1 MCRLTVLLI
10 LFMLTRPSSLPS
22 PTTELQDPAAT
33 IVGSGASPAAV
44 YLHFD
49 ADSILH
55 RSYVGLADIA
65 RSRAVDAGTT
75 FNFFSV
81 TKTLT
86 ATAILQLAEQ
96 GLLALDTPV
105 VRYLGEFPYGDR
117 ITLRHLLT
125 HTGGLPNPLPLS
137 WVHFPEEHGKFD
149 EHAFFE
155 KVFTKHPKT
164 RSVPGASMRYSNL
177 DYVWLGWVIERVSG
191 KPYEAYVQEHLLSK
205 SGVGAQA
212 GFRIDPAVHAKGY
225 QPYWSFMNLLLGM
238 FIDKA
243 KLMGPREGKWK
254 PFRHNQL
261 NGSAYGGLIGTPAA
275 LARIGQMMLGDQ
287 LLSPESKR
295 LFFEAYTLNDGRPAG
310 MALSWFTGALHGHA
324 YRHHAGGGGGYYAEF
339 RLYPSL
345 GRGSVLVMN
354 STGMTDRKLLDRID
368 ADRIASLKAN

>member
-254 PFRHNQL
+254 PFRYNQL
-261 NGSAYGGLIGTPAA
+261 NGSAYGGLIGTPND
-275 LARIGQMMLGDQ
+275 LARFGQA
-287 LLSPESKR
+287 LLQDR
-295 LFFEAYTLNDGRPAG
+295 LLQPASRTELFREALLNDGSLSG
-310 MALSWFTGALHGHA
+310 MSLSWFTGRLNGQD
-324 YRHHAGGGGGYYAEF
+324 YRHHAGGGGGYYVEF
-339 RLYPSL
+339 RLYPAL
-345 GRGSVLVMN
+345 QRGSVLVLN
-354 STGMTDRKLLDRID
+354 RTGVSDQRLLDKLD
-368 ADRIASLKAN
+368 ARFISAR

>member
-10 LFMLTRPSSLPS
+10 LFMLTGPSSPPS

-137 WVHFPEEHGKFD
+137 WVHFPEEHGQFD

-155 KVFTKHPKT
+155 KVFSKHPKT
-164 RSVPGASMRYSNL
+164 RSAPGARMRYSNL

-205 SGVGAQA
+205 SGAGAQA

-243 KLMGPREGKWK
+243 KLMGPRQGKWK
-254 PFRHNQL
+254 PFRHSQL
-261 NGSAYGGLIGTPAA
+261 NGSAYGGLIGAPDD
-275 LARIGQMMLGDQ
+275 LARFGQA
-287 LLSPESKR
+287 LLQDR
-295 LFFEAYTLNDGRPAG
+295 LLQPASRTELFREALLNDGSLSG
-310 MALSWFTGALHGHA
+310 MSLSWFTGRLNGHD
-324 YRHHAGGGGGYYAEF
+324 YRHHAGGGGGYYIEF
-339 RLYPSL
+339 RLYPAL
-345 GRGSVLVMN
+345 RRGSVLVLN
-354 STGMTDRKLLDRID
+354 RTGVSDQRLLDKLDTRFISV
-368 ADRIASLKAN
+368 R